1 LHRNNEGVVKKG
13 ILMLRCNGRYLGAKV
28 ADVGVGDIDHGLHS
42 DGLAE
47 ALAEEDLAFE
57 NDEGKRTAHTNT
69 HTKPIQHAP
78 QIEGIHTHTHIHN
91 QHACK
96 KRPEL
101 IQHSKH
107 HQ

>member
-1 LHRNNEGVVKKG
+1 VVKKG

-69 HTKPIQHAP
+69 HKTHPAYMRPREIRTK
-78 QIEGIHTHTHIHN
+78 N
-91 QHACK
+91 
-96 KRPEL
+96 
-101 IQHSKH
+101 
-107 HQ
+107 